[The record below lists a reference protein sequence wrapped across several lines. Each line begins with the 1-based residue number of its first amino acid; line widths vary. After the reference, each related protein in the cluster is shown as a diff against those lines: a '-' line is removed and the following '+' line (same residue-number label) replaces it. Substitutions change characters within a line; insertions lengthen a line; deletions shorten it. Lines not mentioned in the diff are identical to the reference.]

1 MATFPYLLLCK
12 GRKERDF
19 KRIRNPSIRVIW
31 RLGVDTTKRSIK
43 GIWFIGLEGETKGLD
58 KRFRVVGLVGYIGLD
73 FSIGKYWGIMEGVFS
88 IVSIIE
94 C

>member
-43 GIWFIGLEGETKGLD
+43 GILVHWIRRRD